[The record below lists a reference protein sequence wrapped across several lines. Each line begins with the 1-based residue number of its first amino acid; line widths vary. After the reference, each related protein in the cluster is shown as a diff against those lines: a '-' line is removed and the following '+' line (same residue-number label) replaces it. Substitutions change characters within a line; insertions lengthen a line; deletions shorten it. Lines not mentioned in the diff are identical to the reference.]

1 MSKGKVYI
9 AGSLDPERRGC
20 LKEIAKKLRSLMIDV
35 YAPWEHEIEHA
46 WDWPNDEWGLMV
58 FENDIAAIREAD
70 WVVVLSYGRV
80 NTTAGTA
87 WEQGF
92 AFGIGKPILLV
103 EMTNDI
109 QSLMV
114 ANGRYATIKWENG
127 NVADLIADYLTDV
140 FCGLKPLQLRTN
152 TEQK

>member
-1 MSKGKVYI
+1 MKIYI
-9 AGSLDPERRGC
+9 ATPMDPDKRDHAIRIVNG
-20 LKEIAKKLRSLMIDV
+20 LREQGHTV

-58 FENDIAAIREAD
+58 FENDITAIREAD
-70 WVVVLSYGRV
+70 WVVVCSWGRQG
-80 NTTAGTA
+80 TTAGTA

-92 AFGIGKPILLV
+92 AFGIGKNILLV
-103 EMTNDI
+103 EMDDSI

-114 ANGRYATIKWENG
+114 ANGRYATIRLEDCW
-127 NVADLIADYLTDV
+127 VTQY
-140 FCGLKPLQLRTN
+140 FQLVEHQKEPPKSRTK

>member
-1 MSKGKVYI
+1 MKIYI
-9 AGSLDPERRGC
+9 ATPMDPDKRERAMA
-20 LKEIAKKLRSLMIDV
+20 ITMNLRSHNHEV

-70 WVVVLSYGRV
+70 WVVVCSWGRQG
-80 NTTAGTA
+80 TTAGTA

-92 AFGIGKPILLV
+92 AFGIGKKILLV
-103 EMTNDI
+103 EMDNSI

-114 ANGRYATIKWENG
+114 ANGRYATIRW
-127 NVADLIADYLTDV
+127 ADASATGYFESIIDGDAP
-140 FCGLKPLQLRTN
+140 KLRTK